1 MRSIPPICLKKDSR
15 RCGSV
20 KRRFLAAIICSLLG
34 SFLYGSAAAQ
44 EWSQPVRGSWVRSEV
59 RQAGDVVLVERS
71 TGCEIVV
78 SEKEHSAVRQAA
90 VFLAADI
97 EKLSGFKP
105 QIVSTPSGQHVS
117 IYLVTLGNGDVPEK
131 IAQAKLRGHW
141 EAHRI
146 ITSENAVWLV
156 GANARG
162 TAFAAYTLSERL
174 GIDPLYLWTGYTPE
188 KHPKL
193 VLKKT
198 DYFAD
203 SPTVKYRGMFHDD
216 EDILPRP
223 FEDSGY
229 PLRIGDVPTEWYQRF
244 FETALRLRMNMVA
257 PYTRAHRR
265 FEVQKIAS
273 DWGLFYTSHH
283 YDILLSNPFGFDR
296 FGLGKARNAG
306 TTWDWLTN
314 KEGMLNYWRGGVLE
328 NRDLD
333 AIYPVG
339 LRGTDDR
346 SYTFPKDMSEEEK
359 SEIFQDVIETH
370 VRTTKEMLPKDKQP
384 IFHFTLYTEMLKK
397 YQEGSFDVPADVI
410 IVWTDNN
417 DGEMRALPQDAGKWK
432 HGVYYHLAYFG
443 NTVKQVTHTITPQR
457 VADEFKKIVDAKA
470 TEYML
475 VNVSEFR
482 EFAMEARMIA
492 DICWDAPV
500 AFGQPDAAKRYVN
513 WWSREYFG
521 TDAARDAAQS
531 YANYYGLINSHDKLW
546 FGADKFQDILERLGK
561 KINGKPFEP
570 VPHETLLALKQRDAS
585 YRTAMQTISRV
596 QSRMNDE
603 QRQYFF
609 EHLTLGL
616 LIDWRP
622 TEAAIKLIEAL
633 DAPDAEQAWKLVQ
646 EARPPLE
653 QLEIEIL
660 RAERPPFE
668 NWYRKTWIRRE
679 TKPSNVHRSYEQ
691 LRVFLSSRGTHS
703 LTEPEG
709 AARPDLTKFT
719 RMW

>member
-1 MRSIPPICLKKDSR
+1 MKIHRN
-15 RCGSV
+15 V
-20 KRRFLAAIICSLLG
+20 KRRFLAVIICALWCG
-34 SFLYGSAAAQ
+34 FLYGSAAAQ
-44 EWSQPVRGSWVRSEV
+44 EEWSQPVRGSWVAV
-59 RQAGDVVLVERS
+59 NGAAQAGDIILADRNA
-71 TGCEIVV
+71 GCEIVV
-78 SEKEHSAVRQAA
+78 AEKENSAVKQAA
-90 VFLAADI
+90 AFLAGDI
-97 EKLSGFKP
+97 EKISGFKP
-105 QIVSTPSGQHVS
+105 QVVSTPSGRRVAIH
-117 IYLVTLGNGDVPEK
+117 LVTLGNGDVPEQ

-141 EAHRI
+141 EASQI
-146 ITSENAVWLV
+146 LTSENAVWLA
-156 GANARG
+156 GANFRG
-162 TAFAAYTLSERL
+162 TAFAVYTLSERL
-174 GIDPLYLWTGYTPE
+174 GIDPLYHWTGYTPD

-198 DYFAD
+198 NHFTA
-203 SPTVKYRGMFHDD
+203 SPTIKYRGLFHDD

-229 PLRIGDVPTEWYQRF
+229 PLRIGDVPTVWYQRF
-244 FETALRLRMNMVA
+244 FETALRLRLNMVA

-265 FEVQKIAS
+265 FEVQKTAS

-283 YDILLSNPFGFDR
+283 YDILLSNPFGIIR
-296 FGLGKARNAG
+296 FGLGKTRNAG
-306 TTWDWLTN
+306 TDWDWIN
-314 KEGMLNYWRGGVLE
+314 KPQEMLNYWRGGVME
-328 NRDLD
+328 NREIN

-339 LRGTDDR
+339 LRGTDDHA
-346 SYTFPKDMSEEEK
+346 YKFPGNMSEAEK
-359 SEIFQDVIETH
+359 DKIFQEVIEAQ
-370 VRTTKEMLPKDKQP
+370 VKMTKEMLPPDKQP
-384 IFHFTLYTEMLKK
+384 LFHFTLYTEMLKK

-417 DGEMRALPQDAGKWK
+417 DGEMRALPQKTGKWK

-443 NTVKQVTHTITPQR
+443 NTVKQITHTITPQR

-475 VNVSEFR
+475 VNVSEVR

-492 DICWDAPV
+492 DICWDAPT
-500 AFGQPDAAKRYVN
+500 ALNQPDAAKRYVN

-521 TDAARDAAQS
+521 ADAARDAAQS
-531 YANYYGLINSHDKLW
+531 YTNYYQLINTHDKLW
-546 FGADKFQDILERLGK
+546 FGADKLQDVLERLGK

-570 VPHETLLALKQRDAS
+570 VSREALAALKQRDQM
-585 YRTAMQTISRV
+585 YRAAMQTISRA

-633 DAPDAEQAWKLVQ
+633 DVADAAQAWKLSAQ
-646 EARPPLE
+646 ARPPLE
-653 QLEIEIL
+653 QLELEIL

-691 LRVFLSSRGTHS
+691 LRVFLSSRGTRS

-709 AARPDLTKFT
+709 VARPDLTKFT

>member
-1 MRSIPPICLKKDSR
+1 MRIYSKIGFCVIV
-15 RCGSV
+15 CGLFVSH
-20 KRRFLAAIICSLLG
+20 LS
-34 SFLYGSAAAQ
+34 AQ
-44 EWSQPVRGSWVRSEV
+44 EWSRPVRGSWLRENGE
-59 RQAGDVVLVERS
+59 QAGDISLADRNA
-71 TGCEIVV
+71 GCEIVV
-78 SEKEHSAVRQAA
+78 SEKEHSAVKRAA

-105 QIVSTPSGQHVS
+105 QIVSTSSGQRIAIH
-117 IYLVTLGNGDVPEK
+117 LVTLGNGDVPEK
-131 IAQAKLRGHW
+131 IAQAKLRGQW
-141 EAHRI
+141 EAHQI
-146 ITSENAVWLV
+146 LTSENAVWLV
-156 GANARG
+156 GANFRG

-174 GIDPLYLWTGYTPE
+174 GIDPLYLWTGYEPE

-203 SPTVKYRGMFHDD
+203 SPTVKYRGLFHDD

-229 PLRIGDVPTEWYQRF
+229 PLRIGDVPTVWYQRF
-244 FETALRLRMNMVA
+244 FETALRLRLNMVA

-265 FEVQKIAS
+265 FEVQKTAG

-283 YDILLSNPFGFDR
+283 YDILLSNPFGIIR

-306 TTWDWLTN
+306 TDWDWIN
-314 KEGMLNYWRGGVLE
+314 KPQEMLNYWRGGVME
-328 NRDLD
+328 NREIN

-339 LRGTDDR
+339 LRGTDDHA
-346 SYTFPKDMSEEEK
+346 YKFPGNMSEAEK
-359 SEIFQDVIETH
+359 DKIFQEVIEAQ
-370 VRTTKEMLPKDKQP
+370 VKMTKEMLPPDKQP
-384 IFHFTLYTEMLKK
+384 LFHFTLYTEMLKK
-397 YQEGSFDVPADVI
+397 YREGNFDVPADVI

-417 DGEMRALPQDAGKWK
+417 DGEMRALPQDMGKWK
-432 HGVYYHLAYFG
+432 HGVYYHLAYLG

-475 VNVSEFR
+475 VNVSEVR

-500 AFGQPDAAKRYVN
+500 ALNQPDAAKRYVD

-521 TDAARDAAQS
+521 ADAARDAAQS
-531 YANYYGLINSHDKLW
+531 YANYYQLINTHDKLW
-546 FGADKFQDILERLGK
+546 FGADKFQDVLERLGK

-570 VPHETLLALKQRDAS
+570 VPREQLAALKQRDQM
-585 YRTAMQTISRV
+585 YRAAMQTISRA

-633 DAPDAEQAWKLVQ
+633 DAPDAAQAWKLVQ
-646 EARPPLE
+646 QAHPPLE
-653 QLEIEIL
+653 QLELEIL

-691 LRVFLSSRGTHS
+691 LRVFLSSRGTRS

-709 AARPDLTKFT
+709 VARPDLTKFT

>member
-1 MRSIPPICLKKDSR
+1 MKIHRI
-15 RCGSV
+15 V
-20 KRRFLAAIICSLLG
+20 KRRFLAVIINVLWSG
-34 SFLYGSAAAQ
+34 FLCISAAAQ
-44 EWSQPVRGSWVRSEV
+44 EWSQPVRGSWVADGAA
-59 RQAGDVVLVERS
+59 QASDIVLADRHA
-71 TGCEIVV
+71 GCEIVV
-78 SEKEHSAVRQAA
+78 SEKENSAVKQAA
-90 VFLAADI
+90 AFLAGDI
-97 EKLSGFKP
+97 EKISGYKP
-105 QIVSTPSGQHVS
+105 LIVATPSGRRVAIH
-117 IYLVTLGNGDVPEK
+117 LATLGNGDVPEQ
-131 IAQAKLRGHW
+131 IAQAKLRGQW
-141 EAHRI
+141 EAYQI
-146 ITSENAVWLV
+146 LTGVNAVWLV
-156 GANARG
+156 GANFRG

-174 GIDPLYLWTGYTPE
+174 GIDPLYHWTGYTPDR
-188 KHPKL
+188 HPKL

-198 DYFAD
+198 DYFAN

-229 PLRIGDVPTEWYQRF
+229 PLRIGDVPTVWYERF
-244 FETALRLRMNMVA
+244 FETALRLRFNMVA
-257 PYTRAHRR
+257 PFTRAHRR
-265 FEVQKIAS
+265 FEVQKLAS

-283 YDILLSNPFGFDR
+283 YDILLSNPFGIER
-296 FGLGKARNAG
+296 FHLGKARNAG

-328 NRDLD
+328 NRELD

-339 LRGTDDR
+339 LRGTDDHP
-346 SYTFPKDMSEEEK
+346 YAFPPDMGEAEK
-359 SEIFQDVIETH
+359 SKIFQDAIETQ
-370 VRTTKEMLPKDKQP
+370 VRLTKGLLPQDKRS

-397 YQEGSFDVPADVI
+397 YREGSFDVPADVI

-417 DGEMRALPQDAGKWK
+417 DGEMRALPQSLGKWK

-443 NTVKQVTHTITPQR
+443 DTVKQVTHTITPQR
-457 VADEFKKIVDAKA
+457 VALEFKKIVDAKA
-470 TEYML
+470 TEYLL

-500 AFGQPDAAKRYVN
+500 ALSQPDAAKRYVD

-521 TDAARDAAQS
+521 AAAAPEAAQS
-531 YANYYGLINSHDKLW
+531 YANYHQLIDAHDKLW
-546 FGADKFQDILERLGK
+546 FGADKFQDVLERLNK
-561 KINGKPFEP
+561 KINGKPYEP
-570 VPHETLLALKQRDAS
+570 VPRATLAALKQRDAS
-585 YRTAMQTISRV
+585 YRAAMQTMTRA
-596 QSRMNDE
+596 QSQMNNQ

-609 EHLTLGL
+609 EHVMLGL

-622 TEAAIKLIEAL
+622 TQAAIKLIEAL
-633 DAPDAEQAWKLVQ
+633 DTPDLIKSWKLCE
-646 EARPPLE
+646 EARKPLE
-653 QLEIEIL
+653 DLEVEIL
-660 RAERPPFE
+660 RAECPPFE

-679 TKPSNVHRSYEQ
+679 TKPSNTHRSYEQ
-691 LRVFLSSRGTHS
+691 LRVFLSSRGTRS

>member
-1 MRSIPPICLKKDSR
+1 MKNRILIAIVFLLSVSIL
-15 RCGSV
+15 SV
-20 KRRFLAAIICSLLG
+20 GAT
-34 SFLYGSAAAQ
+34 AQ
-44 EWSQPVRGSWVRSEV
+44 DWSQGVRSSWIQSGALRE
-59 RQAGDVVLVERS
+59 GDIVLVDGN

-90 VFLAADI
+90 SFLASDI
-97 EKLSGFKP
+97 EKISGYKP
-105 QIVSTPSGQHVS
+105 NIVQSASGKNTAIH
-117 IYLVTLGNGDVPEK
+117 LVTLSIGEIPQD
-131 IAQAKLRGHW
+131 IAKNKLQNLW
-141 EAHRI
+141 EAHQI
-146 ITSENAVWLV
+146 LTVQNTVWLV
-156 GANARG
+156 GANTRG

-174 GIDPLYLWTGYTPE
+174 GIDPIYLWTGYTPE
-188 KHPKL
+188 KHLKL

-198 DYFAD
+198 DYFANP
-203 SPTVKYRGMFHDD
+203 PTIKYRGFFHDD

-223 FEDSGY
+223 FEYSGY

-244 FETALRLRMNMVA
+244 FETALRLRFNMVA

-283 YDILLSNPFGFDR
+283 YDILLSNPFGIER
-296 FGLGKARNAG
+296 FGLGRARNAG

-314 KEGMLNYWRGGVLE
+314 REGMLNYWRGGVLE
-328 NRDLD
+328 NREIN

-346 SYTFPKDMSEEEK
+346 SYTFPKDMSEADK
-359 SEIFQDVIETH
+359 SKIFQDVIETQ
-370 VRTTKEMLPKDKQP
+370 VRTTKELLPKDKQP

-417 DGEMRALPQDAGKWK
+417 DGEMRALPQNLGKWK

-443 NTVKQVTHTITPQR
+443 NTVKQVTHTVTPQR
-457 VADEFKKIVDAKA
+457 VASEFKKIVDAKA

-475 VNVSEFR
+475 VNVSEVR
-482 EFAMEARMIA
+482 EYVMEARMIA
-492 DICWDAPV
+492 DICWNAPT
-500 AFGQPDAAKRYVN
+500 ALNQPDAARRYVD

-521 TDAARDAAQS
+521 ANAAPDAAQS
-531 YANYYGLINSHDKLW
+531 YANYYQLINTHDKLW
-546 FGADKFQDILERLGK
+546 FGADKFQDVLERLGK
-561 KINGKPFEP
+561 KINGKPYEP
-570 VPHETLLALKQRDAS
+570 VPRETLAQLKARDEQ
-585 YRTAMQTISRV
+585 YRSAMNTISRA
-596 QSRMNDE
+596 QARMNDE
-603 QRQYFF
+603 QKQYFF
-609 EHLTLGL
+609 EHIELGL

-622 TEAAIKLIEAL
+622 TQAAIKLIEAL
-633 DAPDAEQAWKLVQ
+633 DAPDAAQAWKLSGQ
-646 EARPPLE
+646 ARQPLE
-653 QLEIEIL
+653 QLELEIL

-668 NWYRKTWIRRE
+668 SWYRKTWIRRE

-691 LRVFLSSRGTHS
+691 LRVFLSSRGTRT

-709 AARPDLTKFT
+709 AARPDLTRFT